1 MNDTEKSAQAQS
13 NESAEPS
20 FRYNA
25 KLAQGVEEKW
35 QKIWDDEGTFWAAN
49 VNGDL
54 KDGKGRNAE
63 GRTAYFAMDM
73 FPYPSGKGLH
83 VGHPLGYLATD
94 VVSRYHRMKGENVL
108 HAMGYDA
115 FGLPAEQYA
124 VQTGQH
130 PRVTTEANIAN
141 MSRQLHRMGLSFDN
155 RRTFATIDPG
165 YVRWTQWIFS
175 RIYDSWYDED
185 ATNPSGSKGCARPIS
200 TLVEQFESGK
210 RAIPGFEGKA
220 WADLSEAEQADVL
233 NDFRLAYISKS
244 PVNWC
249 PGLGTVLAN
258 EEVTAEGKS
267 ERGNFP
273 VFQRELRQWSMRITA
288 YGHRLIEDLD
298 TIDWPEK
305 VKLMQRNW
313 IGESHGASVHFD
325 VETPN
330 GVKDMEIYTTRP
342 DTLFGTTFA
351 VVSPEH
357 HLLADVPDEWPAET
371 PENWKGGYATPVE
384 AVQSYRLAAEAKT
397 AKDRV
402 DEAGEKTG
410 LFTGLYAINPI
421 TGAKLPLF
429 TADYVL
435 MDYGTGAIMAVPA
448 HDERDWEF
456 AKKFGLPIIEVVAGG
471 DVTKEAFVAK
481 DDSAVMV
488 NSGFLNGLTVKEAIP
503 AMKKYVVEQGFG
515 KEKVNY
521 KLRDWVFSRQ
531 RYWGEPIPLVN
542 CEKCGWVALPE
553 EQLPLVLPQVESYEP
568 TDDGE
573 SPLSKMTDWVNTT
586 CPCCGGPAK
595 RETDTM
601 PQWAGS
607 SWYFLRYMDP
617 HNDKALAS
625 KEALDYWSPVDWYNG
640 GMEHT
645 TLHLLY
651 SRFWHKFLY
660 DIGVVPTKEP
670 YAKRTSHGMILGE
683 GGEKMSKSRGNVVN
697 PNDIVA
703 QYGADTMR
711 LHIMFIGDFEKA
723 VSWSNEAVKGSKRFL
738 DRCFNLQDIATDE
751 ESISAKNESIVHKT
765 IKKVSQDIDELKMN
779 TAIAAMMTM
788 VNEFYANGCSK
799 GDMEM
804 LCLLLSPFAPHMVE
818 EMWENM
824 GFAAKYGKMAMQ
836 MDWPEHDEAK
846 TVDSHVEMAVQVN
859 GKLKG
864 TVTVPVDSD
873 EAAVVAAAM
882 ESDKVKKATEGMSVV
897 KTILVRNKLVNL
909 IVKPAK

>member
-1 MNDTEKSAQAQS
+1 MKYDYKA
-13 NESAEPS
+13 
-20 FRYNA
+20 
-25 KLAQGVEEKW
+25 VEAKW
-35 QKIWDDEGTFWAAN
+35 QKVWEDEKTFHVEIDHSKPKFYAL
-49 VNGDL
+49 V
-54 KDGKGRNAE
+54 E
-63 GRTAYFAMDM
+63 
-73 FPYPSGKGLH
+73 FPYPSGAGLH
-83 VGHPLGYLATD
+83 VGHPRSYTALD
-94 VVSRYHRMKGENVL
+94 VVSRKRRQNGYNVL
-108 HAMGYDA
+108 YPMGWDA
-115 FGLPAEQYA
+115 FGLPTENFAMKNHI
-124 VQTGQH
+124 H
-130 PRVTTEANIAN
+130 PAIVTKNN
-141 MSRQLHRMGLSFDN
+141 VDHFRSQLKALGFSFDWDREIN
-155 RRTFATIDPG
+155 TTDPE
-165 YVRWTQWIFS
+165 YYKWTQWIFLQL
-175 RIYDSWYDED
+175 YK
-185 ATNPSGSKGCARPIS
+185 KG
-200 TLVEQFESGK
+200 
-210 RAIPGFEGKA
+210 
-220 WADLSEAEQADVL
+220 
-233 NDFRLAYISKS
+233 LAYKKEMN
-244 PVNWC
+244 VNWC
-249 PGLGTVLAN
+249 TGCKCVLAN
-258 EEVTAEGKS
+258 EEVVNGVCERCGSEVVHRVKS
-267 ERGNFP
+267 
-273 VFQRELRQWSMRITA
+273 QWMLKITA
-288 YGHRLIEDLD
+288 YADKLIDGLD
-298 TIDWPEK
+298 GLDYIERVATQQK
-305 VKLMQRNW
+305 NW
-313 IGESHGASVHFD
+313 IGRSHGAEVNFGTTAGD
-325 VETPN
+325 TLTV
-330 GVKDMEIYTTRP
+330 YTTRC
-342 DTLFGTTFA
+342 DTLFGATYM

-357 HLLADVPDEWPAET
+357 AMVKAWLDKGIIKNAD
-371 PENWKGGYATPVE
+371 
-384 AVQSYRLAAEAKT
+384 AVKAYQAEAARKSDFERSELN
-397 AKDRV
+397 K
-402 DEAGEKTG
+402 EKTG
-410 LFTGLYAINPI
+410 VKLEGVMGINPVNDTEI
-421 TGAKLPLF
+421 PIF
-429 TADYVL
+429 ISDYVL
-435 MDYGTGAIMAVPA
+435 STYGTGAIMAVPA
-448 HDERDWEF
+448 HDTRDWEF
-456 AKKFGLPIIEVVAGG
+456 AKKFGLPIIEVVKGNTPSNLDEAAFT
-471 DVTKEAFVAK
+471 DVATGTL
-481 DDSAVMV
+481 V
-488 NSGFLNGLTVKEAIP
+488 NSGFLNGLSVTDA
-503 AMKKYVVEQGFG
+503 KKKMIGWLEENG
-515 KEKVNY
+515 KGRDKVNY

-738 DRCFNLQDIATDE
+738 DRCFNLQDIATAE

-799 GDMEM
+799 GDVEM

-882 ESDKVKKATEGMSVV
+882 ESDKVKKATEGMSIV